1 MDIYWQDIMSRY
13 YFLLDFGVMKNKI
26 DFGFNSV
33 ISITL
38 KNDLKFSESSEWI

>member
-26 DFGFNSV
+26 DFFS
-33 ISITL
+33 TL
-38 KNDLKFSESSEWI
+38 IIQYY